1 MNNLM
6 SEVAKMLGV
15 EIGEEFIIENA
26 DHKKT
31 VVLAMDGLRI
41 PFSHGMAEMDDG
53 RLLLK
58 VLEGHYEVK
67 KKPWKP
73 KNGDKFYTIGFSDVT
88 KPYITWYIWSG
99 HAVDY
104 TRLKLGLAYRTEKE
118 ASACMADD
126 YEKLTG
132 KKLGVQNNE

>member
-6 SEVAKMLGV
+6 PEVAKLLGV

-104 TRLKLGLAYRTEKE
+104 TRLKLGLASRPEKE
-118 ASACMADD
+118 AGAHIADD

-132 KKLGVQNNE
+132 KKLGVQSNE